1 MRGIKGGQR
10 QRKCTFWAV
19 DDTNIKTEYEIVAF
33 IVMQFRKE
41 ELQYLKRKAFQN
53 HRKKHTI
60 ADGIHNIKG
69 NSEMKS
75 KKD

>member
-1 MRGIKGGQR
+1 
-10 QRKCTFWAV
+10 
-19 DDTNIKTEYEIVAF
+19 
-33 IVMQFRKE
+33 MQFRKE

-53 HRKKHTI
+53 HTKKHTI